1 MEKSAQAQQP
11 LFNHSPFVVK
21 VCNKLKSNGYYI
33 FLLYNS

>member
-21 VCNKLKSNGYYI
+21 VCNKLKSNGYNI